1 MKLVVPRYY
10 ADFKCVGGSCSD
22 NCCIGWEID
31 IDGETRE
38 KYFSLDTPL
47 GERIRKNTATED
59 GVCHFV
65 MQGERCP
72 FLNSEN
78 LCDIICEMGDGALC
92 DICREHPRYYTVL
105 DDTVYGGVGLSCE
118 EAARLILTDSLPH
131 EYITLETD
139 GEREECDE
147 ELCEI
152 FLALREGI
160 SEIFGDGKQSMVYIK
175 NELSKAVSRAQAK
188 VDGMPEIP
196 CEIKDFS
203 HLDLVDVVEKCEL
216 LTDELPSLLRSAEGL
231 PKRCENI
238 NNYLQNLLLYFLDRY
253 LPKAVEDGDFVGKLK
268 LALFSLSAI
277 EHLFCTEKD
286 LTLDRAVY
294 LSKLYSKEIEYNEDN
309 ILKIESTVG

>member
-1 MKLVVPRYY
+1 MKLIVPKYY

-31 IDGETRE
+31 IDEVTSE
-38 KYFSLDTPL
+38 KYFALDTPL
-47 GERIRKNTATED
+47 GERIRKNTAIDE

-118 EAARLILTDSLPH
+118 EAARLILTDSFPH
-131 EYITLETD
+131 RYITLDTD
-139 GEREECDE
+139 GEREECDG
-147 ELCEI
+147 ELYEI
-152 FLALREGI
+152 FLSLRDEI
-160 SEIFGDGKQSMVYIK
+160 TEIFGDGLQSIVYIK
-175 NELSKAVSRAQAK
+175 SELSKAVSRAQAK
-188 VDGMPEIP
+188 ADGMPEIP
-196 CEIKDFS
+196 CEIKEFS
-203 HLDLVDVVEKCEL
+203 HLDLANIVEKCEL
-216 LTDELPSLLRSAEGL
+216 LTDELPSLLRSVEK
-231 PKRCENI
+231 PPEQCENI

-277 EHLFCTEKD
+277 EHLFCTEED

-309 ILKIESTVG
+309 IMKIESTVG

>member
-1 MKLVVPRYY
+1 MKLVVPSYY
-10 ADFKCVGGSCSD
+10 ADFKCIGGACSD

-31 IDGETRE
+31 IDEKTRE

-47 GERIRKNTATED
+47 GERIRKNTATDD

-78 LCDIICEMGDGALC
+78 LCDIICEMGEGALC
-92 DICREHPRYYTVL
+92 DICREHPRYYTTL
-105 DDTVYGGVGLSCE
+105 GDTVYGGVGLAC
-118 EAARLILTDSLPH
+118 EAAAELILADSFPH

-139 GEREECDE
+139 GESEECDE

-175 NELSKAVSRAQAK
+175 NALFKAVSRAQAK
-188 VDGMPEIP
+188 ADGMPEIP

-203 HLDLVDVVEKCEL
+203 YECIVETVEKCEL
-216 LTDELPSLLRSAEGL
+216 LSDELPSLLRSAEGL
-231 PKRCENI
+231 PKHCENI
-238 NNYLQNLLLYFLDRY
+238 NKYLQNLLLYFLDRY

-268 LALFSLSAI
+268 VSIFSLATLELLFSS
-277 EHLFCTEKD
+277 EEE

-309 ILKIESTVG
+309 ILKIESI